1 MNQQDEILKIEGIS
15 SFYGPIQALDDVSIS
30 VKRGSIVSLIGAN
43 GAGKSTL
50 LMSIFGSP
58 RAKKGKI
65 YFDGID
71 ITNHQMHNI
80 SKLGI
85 SQVPEGRRIFP
96 GMTVEENL
104 KTGTI
109 PIGDQYMEEDLAHV
123 YELFPRLAER
133 KAQRAG
139 TMSGG
144 EQQMLAI
151 ARALMS
157 RPKLLL
163 LDEPSLGLAPL
174 IVKQIFSIIEKIA
187 SEGATIFLVEQ
198 NANLALKI
206 ANRAYV
212 LVNGKISL
220 EGTGTELLGNPE
232 VKEAY
237 LGH

>member
-1 MNQQDEILKIEGIS
+1 
-15 SFYGPIQALDDVSIS
+15 
-30 VKRGSIVSLIGAN
+30 
-43 GAGKSTL
+43 
-50 LMSIFGSP
+50 
-58 RAKKGKI
+58 
-65 YFDGID
+65 
-71 ITNHQMHNI
+71 
-80 SKLGI
+80 
-85 SQVPEGRRIFP
+85 
-96 GMTVEENL
+96 
-104 KTGTI
+104 
-109 PIGDQYMEEDLAHV
+109 
-123 YELFPRLAER
+123 
-133 KAQRAG
+133 
-139 TMSGG
+139 
-144 EQQMLAI
+144 
-151 ARALMS
+151 MS

>member
-1 MNQQDEILKIEGIS
+1 MDHILEIDKIS
-15 SFYGPIQALDDVSIS
+15 SFYGPIQALEDVSIS
-30 VKRGSIVSLIGAN
+30 VKKGSIVSLIGAN

-58 RAKKGKI
+58 RAKKGSI
-65 YFDGID
+65 VFDGKNITDYEMHD
-71 ITNHQMHNI
+71 IA
-80 SKLGI
+80 KLGI
-85 SQVPEGRRIFP
+85 AQVPEGRRIFG

-109 PIGDQYMEEDLAHV
+109 PIGDKYMDEDLDHV

-133 KAQRAG
+133 KSQRAG

-174 IVKQIFSIIEKIA
+174 IVKQIFEIIEKIA

-206 ANRAYV
+206 ADQAYV
-212 LVNGKISL
+212 LVNGKISMT
-220 EGTGTELLGNPE
+220 GTGKELLGNPQIR
-232 VKEAY
+232 EAY